1 MYDDAEV
8 PRQRQ
13 KKKKKSTFCSGFIS
27 ESSSAKNPHRANKGV
42 GNCSFRSKEFRKQ
55 KSATSCQRQEG
66 ETNTFKGLMIS
77 EVKFYSAIHFGA
89 VTTAC
94 CQYSSFP
101 RTFCFLLA
109 YS

>member
-13 KKKKKSTFCSGFIS
+13 KKTPPLFGLV
-27 ESSSAKNPHRANKGV
+27 SSRNPLQQRNPTGQTKGV